1 MLLCLLQVALLA
13 ATPAPAG
20 AAPRELPFSGG
31 WELKGDAAVG
41 SQDGREALA
50 IGTGWAYRRDLQLRD
65 GTLELDLKVTGRR
78 SFVYVTF
85 RMESDREYEEIYL
98 RPHKSGLP
106 DAVQYA
112 PVRQGKSAWQLHHGP
127 GGTAAVPLDPGKW
140 TRLRLVLRGR
150 TAALYLGG
158 MARPA
163 FVARLDREPRA
174 GYLALRALAP
184 DGAKGPVA
192 WFSSVRTA
200 PHAES
205 LAKDLVPLSPV
216 DPPGVVKTW
225 AVSDVLPAPGD
236 PALGPPP
243 AAQGYRPVPA
253 EPGGMV
259 SLLRHVQ
266 VPPEAKS
273 WTTSARLHVRAETA
287 GLRRLDL
294 GWSDTATVYLNGR
307 PLFRADAAYSLDQPR
322 QEGLV
327 HLGQASVFLPLEAGD
342 NELVVVVTD
351 DFGGWAVM
359 GRFPDDRGL
368 QLEAR

>member
-1 MLLCLLQVALLA
+1 MLLCLLVAALPA
-13 ATPAPAG
+13 AAPAPAG
-20 AAPRELPFSGG
+20 AAPRELAFSQG
-31 WELKGDAAVG
+31 WELKGDAALG

-50 IGTGWAYRRDLQLRD
+50 VGTGWAYRRDLQLRD
-65 GTLELDLKVTGRR
+65 GTVELDVKVTGRR

-85 RMESDREYEEIYL
+85 RMENDREYEEIYL

-106 DAVQYA
+106 DAAQYA

-127 GGTAAVPLDPGKW
+127 GGTAAVPLEHGKW
-140 TRLRLVLRGR
+140 THLRLVLRDQ
-150 TAALYLGG
+150 TAALYLGAE
-158 MARPA
+158 ARPA
-163 FVARLDREPRA
+163 FVARLDRESRA
-174 GYLALRALAP
+174 GYLALRAFAA

-200 PHAES
+200 PEAEA
-205 LAKDLVPLSPV
+205 LAADLVPPSPV
-216 DPPGVVKTW
+216 DPPGVVKAW
-225 AVSDVLPAPGD
+225 AVSDALAAPGE

-243 AAQGYRPVPA
+243 
-253 EPGGMV
+253 
-259 SLLRHVQ
+259 
-266 VPPEAKS
+266 PPKA
-273 WTTSARLHVRAETA
+273 TARCPPSRAEWSPSCGTSRCRPRPGAGRLRPAFTCGRKAA

-307 PLFRADAAYSLDQPR
+307 PLFRADAAYSFDEPR

-368 QLEAR
+368 LLEAR

>member
-1 MLLCLLQVALLA
+1 MLSCVLFAVLQTAAGPAL
-13 ATPAPAG
+13 PEG
-20 AAPRELPFSGG
+20 APRDLPFSQG
-31 WELKGDAAVG
+31 WELKGDVAVG
-41 SQDGREALA
+41 SHDGREALA
-50 IGTGWAYRRDLQLRD
+50 AGTGWAYRRDVDLRD
-65 GTLELDLKVTGRR
+65 GTIELDVKVTGRR

-85 RMESDREYEEIYL
+85 RMEEDREYEELYL

-127 GGTAAVPLDPGKW
+127 GGTAAVPFEHGQW
-140 TRLRLVLRGR
+140 TRLRLVLRDR
-150 TAALYLGG
+150 TAALYLG
-158 MARPA
+158 AEAKPA

-174 GYLALRALAP
+174 GFLALRALAA

-192 WFSSVRTA
+192 WFSSVRTR
-200 PHAES
+200 PEAEA
-205 LAKDLVPLSPV
+205 LAADLVPPAPV
-216 DPPGVVKTW
+216 DPPGVVKAW
-225 AVSDVLPAPGD
+225 AVSDALTAPAE
-236 PALGPPP
+236 PPLAP
-243 AAQGYRPVPA
+243 PLAQGYRAVPA
-253 EPGGMV
+253 EPGGLV

-266 VPPEAKS
+266 VPQDAKS
-273 WTTSARLHVRAETA
+273 WTTSARLHLRAEVA
-287 GLRRLDL
+287 GPRRLDL

-307 PLFRADAAYSLDQPR
+307 PLFHADAGYSFDRPR

-327 HLGQASVFLPLEAGD
+327 HLGQASVFLPMEAGD

-368 QLEAR
+368 RIEAR

>member
-1 MLLCLLQVALLA
+1 MLLCLLVAALA
-13 ATPAPAG
+13 AAPAPSG
-20 AAPRELPFSGG
+20 AAPRELAFAQG
-31 WELKGDAAVG
+31 WELKGDAAFL

-50 IGTGWAYRRDLQLRD
+50 VGTGWAYRRDLQLRD
-65 GTLELDLKVTGRR
+65 GTVELDVKVTGRR

-106 DAVQYA
+106 DAAQYA

-127 GGTAAVPLDPGKW
+127 GGTAAVPLEHGKW
-140 TRLRLVLRGR
+140 THLRLVLRDR
-150 TAALYLGG
+150 TAALYLGAE
-158 MARPA
+158 ARPA

-174 GYLALRALAP
+174 GYLGLRAFAA

-200 PHAES
+200 PEAE
-205 LAKDLVPLSPV
+205 APAADLVPPPPV
-216 DPPGVVKTW
+216 DPPGVVKAW
-225 AVSDVLPAPGD
+225 AVSDALAAPAE

-243 AAQGYRPVPA
+243 SAQGYRPVPA
-253 EPGGMV
+253 EPGGVV
-259 SLLRHVQ
+259 SLLRHVK

-307 PLFRADAAYSLDQPR
+307 PLFRADAAYSFDEPR

-342 NELVVVVTD
+342 NELVVIVTD

-359 GRFPDDRGL
+359 GRFPDDRDL
-368 QLEAR
+368 LLEAR